1 MCSFLTVEAGLYLPP
16 HHCINIYF
24 MKEILAMKKKT
35 IKINQVTHLYVKLYD
50 ELSVK
55 EIMRFCGDYPE
66 VFEYLPLAKDIEQL
80 PR

>member
-24 MKEILAMKKKT
+24 MKEILAKKKKT
-35 IKINQVTHLYVKLYD
+35 IKINQVVHLYIKQYD
-50 ELSVK
+50 ELSVEK
-55 EIMRFCGDYPE
+55 IMEFCQHHPAVY
-66 VFEYLPLAKDIEQL
+66 EYLPLAKDIMQL